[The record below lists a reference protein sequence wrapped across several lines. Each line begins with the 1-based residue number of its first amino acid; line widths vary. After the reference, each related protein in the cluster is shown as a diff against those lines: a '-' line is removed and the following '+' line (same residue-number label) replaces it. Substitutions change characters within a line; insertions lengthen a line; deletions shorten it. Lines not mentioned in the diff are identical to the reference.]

1 VAVSIWLPDL
11 FVIWGGGLVEITD
24 LSGEMVLSWNWSQIG
39 VVRMSCCF
47 RSFLVLG
54 AGDVGRSRGV
64 VVFFLI
70 DDVDIDFFFLKWDE
84 IKGELCLPRVGR
96 ALMVL
101 CFP

>member
-1 VAVSIWLPDL
+1 VAVSVWMPDL
-11 FVIWGGGLVEITD
+11 FASLGVGGGLVEITD
-24 LSGEMVLSWNWSQIG
+24 LSGETRLG
-39 VVRMSCCF
+39 VVQMSCCF

-54 AGDVGRSRGV
+54 AGDVGRSRWV

-70 DDVDIDFFFLKWDE
+70 GDVDIDFFFLKWDE
-84 IKGELCLPRVGR
+84 IEGELCLPRVGR